1 MPHEAV
7 QAKASSATKGGSR
20 YFLRSWGESK
30 FWELPSEVRHII
42 FKGILL
48 NAVVK
53 FRHWS
58 LRQTREF
65 LLSKITPT
73 REDYERFSEGQVMSK
88 RDIDDYVEFLYHKDR
103 ETCATCP
110 QEWILGAND
119 CRCPAVTRLYPIPT
133 DMLLVSKRFRQDVL
147 VAYSLVQQMVPEVIG
162 TAKVQPSTFRPRSER
177 CCKPGA
183 VKQPNPP
190 PKGFNEFSRDLIE
203 RSLYPSSPVC

>member
-1 MPHEAV
+1 MLTS
-7 QAKASSATKGGSR
+7 QDTSLDLG
-20 YFLRSWGESK
+20 GESK
-30 FWELPSEVRHII
+30 FWELPSELRQII

-48 NAVVK
+48 DAIVK
-53 FRHWS
+53 LRHWS
-58 LRQTREF
+58 PRQTKDF
-65 LLSKITPT
+65 LLSKITLT
-73 REDYERFSEGQVMSK
+73 REDYEGFSERQVMSK

-103 ETCATCP
+103 EKCATCP
-110 QEWILGAND
+110 QKRILGVND
-119 CRCPAVTRLYPIPT
+119 CRCSGITRLYPIPT

-162 TAKVQPSTFRPRSER
+162 TTRVQPSTFRSRGEW

-190 PKGFNEFSRDLIE
+190 PKGFNDFSRDLIE